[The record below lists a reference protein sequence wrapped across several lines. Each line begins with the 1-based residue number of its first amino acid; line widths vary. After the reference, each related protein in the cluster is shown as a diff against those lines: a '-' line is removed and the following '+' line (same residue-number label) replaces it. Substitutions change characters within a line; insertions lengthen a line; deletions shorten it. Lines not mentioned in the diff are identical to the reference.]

1 MAKLKVNWA
10 PDKLLT
16 FEEVIQKQGYF
27 LNAISGDIYRHVS
40 HPPETEANVGVIQEA
55 EDEGLQPTEVES
67 RIWLEITDDVDLTE
81 GDVRGMLRDL
91 FHVRMEEQG
100 RLVSHPQPFHRQ
112 ISST

>member
-16 FEEVIQKQGYF
+16 FEEVLQKQGYF
-27 LNAISGDIYRHVS
+27 LNAISGDIYRHVD
-40 HPPETEANVGVIQEA
+40 HPPETEANASVIQEA

-91 FHVRMEEQG
+91 FQVRMEDQG
-100 RLVSHPQPFHRQ
+100 RFVGTQVWRRP
-112 ISST
+112 

>member
-16 FEEVIQKQGYF
+16 FEEVLQKQGYF
-27 LNAISGDIYRHVS
+27 LNAISGDIYRHVG
-40 HPPETEANVGVIQEA
+40 HPPKTAENAAVIQEA

-67 RIWLEITDDVDLTE
+67 RIWLHITDDVDLTE
-81 GDVRGMLRDL
+81 GDVRGMLRDM

-100 RLVSHPQPFHRQ
+100 RLVSHPGPVHKQ

>member
-16 FEEVIQKQGYF
+16 FEEVLQRQGYF

-40 HPPETEANVGVIQEA
+40 HPPKTAENVAKIREA
-55 EDEGLQPTEVES
+55 EAEGLQPTQVQS
-67 RIWLEITDDVDLTE
+67 RIWLEITNDVDLTE

-100 RLVSHPQPFHRQ
+100 RFVSHPGPVHPQ

>member
-16 FEEVIQKQGYF
+16 FEEVLERQGYF
-27 LNAISGDIYRHVS
+27 LNAVSGDIYRHVN
-40 HPPETEANVGVIQEA
+40 HPPETEANAGVIAEA
-55 EDEGLQPTEVES
+55 EDEGLQPTEVQS

-81 GDVRGMLRDL
+81 GDVRGMLRDT

-100 RLVSHPQPFHRQ
+100 RFRSTPGPVHPQ